1 MAADQGSAAAAD
13 APTRGFFPIRWW
25 EWFEDN
31 IVLNLGAVLLGVA
44 MLLMLFEATSR
55 SLVGNSYDYVEELVR
70 YGVVWSFFLCLAVSA
85 RHGFHIRADILRD
98 KLPPRLRRACD
109 MVSATC
115 GILFSAFL
123 LYAGV
128 LQTRQLLRNG
138 MLTES
143 SLDWP
148 IWVVQV
154 VLPIGATMLLVF
166 YLGALWRGI
175 MGRPVFAKQVEIE

>member
-1 MAADQGSAAAAD
+1 MAADQESAAPAD

-31 IVLNLGAVLLGVA
+31 IILNLGALLLGAA
-44 MLLMLFEATSR
+44 MLLMLFEAISR
-55 SLVGNSYDYVEELVR
+55 SVAGNSYDYVEELVR
-70 YGVVWSFFLCLAVSA
+70 YAVVWSFFLCLAVSA
-85 RHGFHIRADILRD
+85 RHGFHIRADVLRD
-98 KLPPRLRRACD
+98 KLPPRLRHLCD
-109 MVSATC
+109 VISAIC
-115 GILFSAFL
+115 GILFAGFL

-148 IWVVQV
+148 IWAIQV
-154 VLPIGATMLLVF
+154 VLPIGAAMMLVF
-166 YLGALWRGI
+166 YLGALWRGAR
-175 MGRPVFAKQVEIE
+175 GLPVFAKQVEIE